1 MASGDGLAP
10 VKRHPLLVRDQFSL
24 STDSLKRE
32 GHLDQLFAAVDGL
45 GGHGRGMG
53 WLRSG

>member
-24 STDSLKRE
+24 STDSLKRD